1 MWTVDLPGGGKKES
15 WMEIMGCGMVHPEV
29 FRHAGYDYEKYSGFA
44 FGMGLDRIAMVRHK
58 IDSISHLYESDLR
71 FLGQF

>member
-1 MWTVDLPGGGKKES
+1 MGGGYTGS
-15 WMEIMGCGMVHPEV
+15 LTGPAWLFYDG
-29 FRHAGYDYEKYSGFA
+29 HAGYDYEQYSGFA
-44 FGMGLDRIAMVRHK
+44 FGMGLDRITMVRHK